1 MIENAPAAAITL
13 SWIQLVRRRVV
24 LSLPGH
30 VAVEGPPS
38 LHPAPHS
45 LPQPIPRFNQI
56 LWSHRHSLPD
66 VGVSSPP
73 IVVLGPEPSIQGYRS
88 VACPW
93 TLGSGPGRKS
103 TRLNSSH

>member
-13 SWIQLVRRRVV
+13 SWIQLLRRRVV

-66 VGVSSPP
+66 VGVSSPH
-73 IVVLGPEPSIQGYRS
+73 IVVLGPEPRLQGSRS
-88 VACPW
+88 VASPW
-93 TLGSGPGRKS
+93 TLGSGRSDERRVGQ
-103 TRLNSSH
+103 